1 MANIGNTTD
10 VKLGSNTG
18 NVGSKNTFGIQGKSE
33 CVYSFLLG
41 CHDSF
46 ITSLSRVTLTGG
58 VGPNASVGNT
68 TGVTVTGSNAGNIGS
83 GNTFDIKGEIF
94 TLID

>member
-18 NVGSKNTFGIQGKSE
+18 NVGSKNTFGIQG
-33 CVYSFLLG
+33 
-41 CHDSF
+41 
-46 ITSLSRVTLTGG
+46 G

-68 TGVTVTGSNAGNIGS
+68 TGVTVGGNNSGNIGS
-83 GNTFDIKGEIF
+83 GNAFDIKGGVGGCQSIGNTSNVSACSNSGSIGSGNSF
-94 TLID
+94 TVG